1 MCNRSCS
8 IPTLAVIMLCFVV
21 TPTQAEEVK
30 LKHNNL
36 TLNANLELAAGKAI
50 ADGVILMTHS
60 GLAHGQMETMSYLQQ
75 LLKEAGYSSLAITLS
90 LSIDNRHGMLDCK
103 TTHRH
108 RFADAADEIGAWM
121 NWLGQKGARKIALLG
136 HSRGAGHTALFA
148 AERDSDLVKA
158 VVLLAPDTRA
168 TNDAAAYQQAHGKPL
183 APVLK
188 LAQEKVA
195 AGKGDSLLEHTGI
208 LYCRDTSV
216 SANTIVSYY
225 GPDPRLDTP
234 YLVPRIAKP
243 ALIVIAGSDELVV
256 GFRDS
261 FTPLADGKRVQLK
274 VVEGAGHFFRDL
286 YSDDAVDAVRQ
297 FLPAA
302 GYQP

>member
-1 MCNRSCS
+1 MRNCCHS
-8 IPTLAVIMLCFVV
+8 ILSLAVVMLCFVV
-21 TPTQAEEVK
+21 TPSGADEVK
-30 LKHNNL
+30 LKHNSL
-36 TLNANLELAAGKAI
+36 KLNANLELATGKTI
-50 ADGVILMTHS
+50 TDGVILMTHS
-60 GLAHGQMETMSYLQQ
+60 GLAHGRMETLSYLQQ
-75 LLKEAGYSSLAITLS
+75 LLKEGGYSSLAITLS
-90 LSIDNRHGMLDCK
+90 LGIDNRHGMLDCK

-108 RFADAADEIGAWM
+108 RFADGADEISAWM
-121 NWLGQKGARKIALLG
+121 NWLRQKGVKKIALLG

-148 AERDSDLVKA
+148 AERDNELVKA

-168 TNDAAAYQQAHGKPL
+168 TNDAAAYQRVHGKPL

-188 LAQEKVA
+188 MAQERVA
-195 AGKGDSLLEHTGI
+195 AGKGDTVLEHTGI

-234 YLVPRIAKP
+234 YLVRRIAKP
-243 ALIVIAGSDELVV
+243 VLIVIAGSDELVV

-261 FTPLADGKRVQLK
+261 FTPLADGMRVQLR
-274 VVEGAGHFFRDL
+274 VVEGAGHFLRDL
-286 YSDDAVDAVRQ
+286 YSDDAVDAMRE

-302 GYQP
+302 GF